1 MRSLIYSTQH
11 TSADSHAR
19 TGRFVTPHGP
29 VETPVFMPVGT
40 MATVKAMTPEHL
52 REVGTQILLGNTYHL
67 YLRPGDELI
76 RQAGGLHAFMNWSG
90 PLLTDS
96 GGFQVFSLS
105 ARCTID
111 DDGVTFKSHID
122 GSEHRFTPERVMEIQ
137 RNLGA
142 DIVMP
147 LDHCPA
153 LPADLPTLEAS
164 LRRTTAWA
172 ERCLSAGTG
181 GGQALFGIVQ
191 GGTDVSLR
199 HRHLQEIA
207 SLDFDGYALGGLS
220 VGEPKEDLYR
230 VIEAT
235 APEMPADRPR
245 YIMGVGSPDII
256 IEAVRHGIDM
266 FDSVYP
272 TRMARHGTVLTSR
285 GTRTIRNATYARD
298 QRPLDP
304 GCDCYSCRN
313 YTRGYIRHLVK
324 ADEILAYHLTT
335 YHNLHF
341 MGELMRQ
348 LRRAVEQDAFM
359 PYRRQFWRQFY
370 GCEPPA

>member
-1 MRSLIYSTQH
+1 MRPLIYNTQH
-11 TSADSHAR
+11 TSGDSSAR

-40 MATVKAMTPEHL
+40 MATVKAMTPENL
-52 REVGTQILLGNTYHL
+52 REVGTQILLSNTYHL
-67 YLRPGDELI
+67 YQRPGDELI
-76 RQAGGLHAFMNWSG
+76 SRAGGLHSFINWRG

-111 DDGVTFKSHID
+111 DDGVTFRSHID

-153 LPADLPTLEAS
+153 LPADRETLEAS

-172 ERCLSAGTG
+172 ERCRSAGTG

-191 GGTDVSLR
+191 GGTDVALR
-199 HRHLQEIA
+199 RRHLGEIA

-235 APEMPADRPR
+235 AGKMPADRPR

-272 TRMARHGTVLTSR
+272 TRMARHGTVLTAR
-285 GTRTIRNATYARD
+285 GTRTIRNAEYAED

-313 YTRGYIRHLVK
+313 YTRGYIRHLIK

-341 MGELMRQ
+341 MGELMAQ
-348 LRRAVEQDAFM
+348 LRRAAEQDAFM
-359 PYRRQFWRQFY
+359 QYRRQFWRQFY
-370 GCEPPA
+370 GCEPPG